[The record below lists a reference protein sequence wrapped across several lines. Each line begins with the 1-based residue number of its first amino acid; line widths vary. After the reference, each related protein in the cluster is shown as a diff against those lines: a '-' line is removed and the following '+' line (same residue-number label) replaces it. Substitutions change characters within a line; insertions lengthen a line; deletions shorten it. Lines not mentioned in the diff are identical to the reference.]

1 MSTTHAPRAFRAS
14 ITHRM
19 PQLRETSRRPAGA
32 SPTWGQRGLNAGDS
46 HIALVFTM
54 VGDNDAMRAVSH
66 RQFSIFGS
74 ESTLDEYWKR
84 GEATQPGQVILG
96 EVSPMYWLV
105 EKLAKIQEANR
116 KIFLGLIARSIIKG
130 KPELTFVHFFLVGK
144 DTEMSGKSTGEQSL
158 KALQDELADA
168 LEWRRTHSGVL
179 KD

>member
-1 MSTTHAPRAFRAS
+1 MLSSEWEGRLNYPPPTTAVPPRAFRAS

-116 KIFLGLIARSIIKG
+116 
-130 KPELTFVHFFLVGK
+130 
-144 DTEMSGKSTGEQSL
+144 
-158 KALQDELADA
+158 
-168 LEWRRTHSGVL
+168 
-179 KD
+179 